1 MNEQEARDDERE
13 ALAQVIA
20 NAFFA
25 MQAGQEWN
33 AEGTSYSQ
41 PVPSGGDMDLAVS
54 ILAAGYRKHPE
65 PEWEWQSA
73 FVNEHGDDW
82 DEFPADSEEQARGHI
97 RDWFANNSMPNDG
110 SSLIVRRRV
119 AGIAP
124 GPWEP
129 IA

>member
-1 MNEQEARDDERE
+1 MTGQEARDDERE

-33 AEGTSYSQ
+33 AEGASYSQ

-65 PEWEWQSA
+65 PEITDEMVADALDARAAMSRSHCYLYATEKCRCGAEWSDAHWMRYLLEAALQVS
-73 FVNEHGDDW
+73 VGERNH
-82 DEFPADSEEQARGHI
+82 
-97 RDWFANNSMPNDG
+97 
-110 SSLIVRRRV
+110 
-119 AGIAP
+119 
-124 GPWEP
+124 
-129 IA
+129 

>member
-65 PEWEWQSA
+65 PEWEYAHSA
-73 FVNEHGDDW
+73 NGYWNRDETEFTAEGYYDVGDD
-82 DEFPADSEEQARGHI
+82 ARGAI
-97 RDWFANNSMPNDG
+97 A
-110 SSLIVRRRV
+110 RRTK
-119 AGIAP
+119 P